1 MTPSSRHHPELVLV
15 QEDDGELISR
25 ARAGDDAALV
35 DLLRRYRDLA
45 RWLSRSYY
53 LPGSDEE
60 DVAQEAMVGLF
71 KAFRDF
77 DPAVGTPFRAFV
89 TLCIDRQIATAIKNA
104 NRIKHRFL
112 DHAISLDAMDES
124 SERGRGYPPLRVVA
138 DPSVDIG
145 DLVASADAVERL
157 RADLLDLLTN
167 LEREV
172 LRLYMAG
179 HSYEEM
185 AEVFG
190 SSLKS
195 IDNALQRVKFKMRR
209 HLDHGN

>member
-1 MTPSSRHHPELVLV
+1 MAEPL
-15 QEDDGELISR
+15 
-25 ARAGDDAALV
+25 
-35 DLLRRYRDLA
+35 YF
-45 RWLSRSYY
+45 

-71 KAFRDF
+71 KAIRDF

-89 TLCIDRQIATAIKNA
+89 NLCVERQIATAIKSA
-104 NRIKHRFL
+104 NRFKHRFL
-112 DHAISLDAMDES
+112 DHAISLDAMEES
-124 SERGRGYPPLRVVA
+124 SERDRGHPPLKLVA

-145 DLVASADAVERL
+145 ELVASADAVDRL

-185 AEVFG
+185 ANVFG

-209 HLDHGN
+209 HLGQGS

>member
-1 MTPSSRHHPELVLV
+1 MTSSSRHHPELVLV
-15 QEDDGELISR
+15 QEGDEELISR
-25 ARAGDDAALV
+25 ARTGDDAALV
-35 DLLRRYRDLA
+35 ELLRRYRALA
-45 RWLSRSYY
+45 RWLSRSYF

-71 KAFRDF
+71 KAIRDF

-89 TLCIDRQIATAIKNA
+89 TLCVKRQIATAIKSA
-104 NRIKHRFL
+104 NRIKHRSL
-112 DHAISLDAMDES
+112 DRAVSLDAMDES
-124 SERGRGYPPLRVVA
+124 SERDRGYPPLRVVA

-145 DLVASADAVERL
+145 EVVASADAVERL

-209 HLDHGN
+209 HLDHGS